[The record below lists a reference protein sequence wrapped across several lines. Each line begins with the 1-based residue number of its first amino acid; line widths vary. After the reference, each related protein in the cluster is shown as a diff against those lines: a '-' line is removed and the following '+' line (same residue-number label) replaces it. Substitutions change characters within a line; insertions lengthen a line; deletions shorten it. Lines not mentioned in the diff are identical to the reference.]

1 MDDLT
6 TSQLGRQLFE
16 QYLAGV
22 EIREQTVSAVP
33 ELEAVLAKH
42 LRALDKNFSR
52 LMARS
57 ALDISSVRVLVMYL
71 LNGRVLESEADVRA
85 LAEQAHQSAR
95 KRMHA
100 PIESL
105 EEMLTAL
112 RSEGGRSDQGGSE

>member
-1 MDDLT
+1 MVNVT

-57 ALDISSVRVLVMYL
+57 ALDISSVRILVMYL
-71 LNGRVLESEADVRA
+71 LNGTVLESQDEVRA

-95 KRMHA
+95 KRMYT

-105 EEMLTAL
+105 EQMLKASRGETEESDKGA
-112 RSEGGRSDQGGSE
+112 SE